1 MAFDESIQIA
11 SLQDGQIAIIQ
22 ALEQN
27 SSQHP
32 WSNRQLADC
41 LDHDYLIQTF
51 AFDSEPEEI
60 IGYWI
65 LQQVVDELHLLNF
78 TISKSYQGRGIGT
91 KVLRQ
96 LIENQRSEQGIS
108 SIYLEVRESNIAA
121 QAVYSKCGFQ
131 QIGERKHYY
140 RNGLHEREKAILMR
154 CIICG

>member
-1 MAFDESIQIA
+1 MAFDKTILIA
-11 SLQDGQIAIIQ
+11 SLLDEQISIVQ
-22 ALEQN
+22 ALEHN
-27 SSQHP
+27 SSRHP
-32 WSNRQLADC
+32 WSNRQIADC

-51 AFDSEPEEI
+51 ALESKPEEI

-65 LQQVVDELHLLNF
+65 LQQVLDELHILNF
-78 TISKSYQGRGIGT
+78 TISKSHQGRGIGT
-91 KVLRQ
+91 RAVRQ
-96 LIENQRSEQGIS
+96 LIESQRSEQGIS

-154 CIICG
+154 CVI